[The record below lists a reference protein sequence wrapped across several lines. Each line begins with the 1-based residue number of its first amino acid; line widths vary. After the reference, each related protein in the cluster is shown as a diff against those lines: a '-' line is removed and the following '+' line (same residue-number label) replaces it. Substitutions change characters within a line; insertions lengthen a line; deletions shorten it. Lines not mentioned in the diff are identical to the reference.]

1 MKERV
6 LYIAW
11 AILYAICAALGF
23 YGEAKGVGKVLFV
36 ATAVIFFLPGAAL
49 VVLGH
54 RENNKKILRRVRR
67 ISLICLV
74 LTFCFLIANVAVA
87 AITETANKVL
97 HVFLVLV
104 SAPMLCGQYWA
115 LSLFLWACL
124 LFATFVKLPK
134 EK

>member
-1 MKERV
+1 MKERI

-11 AILYAICAALGF
+11 AVLYAICAALGF
-23 YGEAKGVGKVLFV
+23 YGEADGIGKVLFV

-49 VVLGH
+49 TVMGH
-54 RENNKKILRRVRR
+54 RQNNRNILRRVRW
-67 ISLICLV
+67 ISVISLV
-74 LTFCFLIANVAVA
+74 LTLGFLIANVAVA
-87 AITETANKVL
+87 AAAETTNKVL
-97 HVFLVLV
+97 HVCLVLV

-134 EK
+134 AK